1 LIKYQS
7 WQVELA
13 ASATKEKKVYFS
25 SDKENLKPSQWT
37 IIIQYEYLFG
47 NPAPLPPPVT
57 LGVSVDIVGLLNGV
71 SGILNEVSSSQSWVP
86 IVGGTYRAFG
96 REIQVGFGNDGPAI
110 NMLLSAI
117 EDPPAIVDGESKLA
131 DSGVSVTVP
140 QFATSFS
147 VLLDATI
154 RQSDSLGAVILVAPC
169 IAGVFYPIHPMAYF
183 LQDTTPQAQV
193 YAFRK
198 GYT

>member
-1 LIKYQS
+1 MIKYQS

-25 SDKENLKPSQWT
+25 SEKENLKPSQWT
-37 IIIQYEYLFG
+37 IIIQYQYLFG
-47 NPAPLPPPVT
+47 SPAPLPPPVT
-57 LGVSVDIVGLLNGV
+57 LGVSVDIVGNVNGI
-71 SGILNEVSSSQSWVP
+71 SGIFNEVSSSQSWVP

-96 REIQVGFGNDGPAI
+96 HEIQVGFGNDGPAI

-131 DSGVSVTVP
+131 DAGIAVIVP
-140 QFATSFS
+140 QFATSFC
-147 VLLDATI
+147 VLVDGTIKQQDATN
-154 RQSDSLGAVILVAPC
+154 GALISSAC
-169 IAGVFYPIHPMAYF
+169 IAGNFYPLHPMAYT
-183 LQDTTPQAQV
+183 LIDIGVQPQL
-193 YAFRK
+193 YSFRK